1 MNVQRRSRGGAV
13 YGLACLVMGVA
24 AGAILAAHPH
34 PHRPGWVATS
44 WCAPTYCR

>member
-1 MNVQRRSRGGAV
+1 MNVQLRSRGGAV
-13 YGLACLVMGVA
+13 YGLAYLVMGVA
-24 AGAILAAHPH
+24 AGAILAAH

>member
-44 WCAPTYCR
+44 WCAPTYRR